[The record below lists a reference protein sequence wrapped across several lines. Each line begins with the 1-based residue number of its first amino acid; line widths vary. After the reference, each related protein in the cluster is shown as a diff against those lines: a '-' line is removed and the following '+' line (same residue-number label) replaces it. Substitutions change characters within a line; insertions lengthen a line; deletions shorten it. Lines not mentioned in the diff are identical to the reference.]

1 MKRTCKPLPLFI
13 RPMLNSPVQGSSIE
27 AESLVKRVKARL
39 NASRLANQILVDC
52 IRVYGP
58 GLVPGNLARS
68 IERDTA

>member
-1 MKRTCKPLPLFI
+1 MQQTNFGTFP
-13 RPMLNSPVQGSSIE
+13 RPMLNSPIE
-27 AESLVKRVKARL
+27 HPDYSGEVFVAKTMARL

-58 GLVPGNLARS
+58 GLVPNNPARS